1 MPSYSGDAYCVD
13 KVGDSLINAYGSWCS
28 YGHGHNCW
36 CYCIEAYPF
45 NPRHY
50 APITTRPI
58 TCHGAHGMHKC
69 ILGHPTHQTRHH
81 TCNNQPTN
89 QLTNQ
94 LTNQPTIDL
103 LDIYLLPWGNSKP
116 CNNGNLPF
124 INHKQVGNTNGS
136 SIWQMGSYPKWLTR
150 SIHTSNTIEL
160 TKANCLWVSLNSFI
174 HLPQVTSSIHL

>member
-1 MPSYSGDAYCVD
+1 MGNHPLNYGWYLKSLMLLFIILMEMVMPSYSGDACCVD

-50 APITTRPI
+50 GPITTRPI

-81 TCNNQPTN
+81 TYNNQP
-89 QLTNQ
+89 TNQ

-103 LDIYLLPWGNSKP
+103 LDIYLPYGGTPNHVTMATSHLFHQK
-116 CNNGNLPF
+116 
-124 INHKQVGNTNGS
+124 NHKS
-136 SIWQMGSYPKWLTR
+136 
-150 SIHTSNTIEL
+150 
-160 TKANCLWVSLNSFI
+160 
-174 HLPQVTSSIHL
+174 